1 MIVKTVKKQNGV
13 SYVNYIC
20 STHKKYGTCQNNNV
34 SVKTIESAT
43 LLTIQSHVDM
53 LLNTNNILAGMNE
66 TEIRTRK
73 QAAID
78 SMIERN
84 LQAIR
89 DNREMLVK
97 TCEHLVSGV
106 ITENEYGIFKVAFN
120 NKITEA
126 ENNIAMLRKELD
138 GLADNTKAME
148 HIERFKAYGN
158 IQTLNRRTVVTLI
171 KSITICENKEIAIN
185 LRYSAEFGDAPQ
197 ILGVIPP
204 VIGKVVA

>member
-1 MIVKTVKKQNGV
+1 M
-13 SYVNYIC
+13 
-20 STHKKYGTCQNNNV
+20 

-53 LLNTNNILAGMNE
+53 LINTNNILDGMNE

-78 SMIERN
+78 NMIERN
-84 LQAIR
+84 LQAVR

-106 ITENEYGIFKVAFN
+106 ITKNEYGIFKVAFN

-126 ENNIAMLRKELD
+126 ENNITMLRKELD

-158 IQTLNRRTVVTLI
+158 IQMLNRRTVATLI
-171 KSITICENKEIAIN
+171 KSITICGNKEIAIN
-185 LRYSAEFGDAPQ
+185 LRYSAEFGDAPL
-197 ILGVIPP
+197 ILSVIPP
-204 VIGKVVA
+204 VNRKVVA